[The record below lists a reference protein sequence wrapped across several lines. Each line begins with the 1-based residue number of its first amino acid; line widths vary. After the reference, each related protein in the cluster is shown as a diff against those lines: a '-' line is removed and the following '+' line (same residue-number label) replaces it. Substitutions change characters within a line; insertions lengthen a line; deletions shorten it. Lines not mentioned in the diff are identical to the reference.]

1 MLCYLRARREKVDA
15 GFSRIKAREI
25 KEAGACRDSIQSRQA
40 LAGQSTG
47 DS

>member
-1 MLCYLRARREKVDA
+1 MVCYLGARREKVGA
-15 GFSRIKAREI
+15 GFSQVKAREI
-25 KEAGACRDSIQSRQA
+25 KGAGACCDLIESRHA